1 MNNKDFSA
9 IIFIAITSIFLIGY
23 RLNREFINDYQS
35 AYLRQTTPVTPTYL
49 AGYTSPVIS
58 QDVVNLLEPRPV
70 LPVLYGNLIDVEDY
84 ENMPLDFEYIPFF
97 WHVYRSAGGTM
108 KQLMGECLGLT
119 LASSFSFPVDFL
131 MKRPEP
137 RIMRFDNVKYF
148 NVNMQTQEGMHRAK
162 NMDLIHRVDTD
173 IGPVLADAVI
183 SPDINS
189 VLNIFFSKK
198 DRYSIHVPGGLFMM
212 FRNPIEREI
221 SNFYAVRS
229 QSEDPVVSTLALSD
243 WINLPSYLGNSMVR
257 QLAQQM
263 DPAVNV
269 TLNDLMIA
277 KEVIR
282 RKCIVGLLEEKQES
296 WNRFQHIFKK
306 RWNMN
311 IREPNPACHERLLN
325 WGWRNQNSVKPFI
338 DISVEDPLQREHE
351 SIVDKSTYKKIGEL
365 NQLDMLLYEYAKYI
379 FLEQSALFNTE
390 KVNVIPGNNEDNAT
404 QTNDLDQSQSNV
416 TDTML

>member
-1 MNNKDFSA
+1 
-9 IIFIAITSIFLIGY
+9 
-23 RLNREFINDYQS
+23 
-35 AYLRQTTPVTPTYL
+35 
-49 AGYTSPVIS
+49 
-58 QDVVNLLEPRPV
+58 
-70 LPVLYGNLIDVEDY
+70 
-84 ENMPLDFEYIPFF
+84 
-97 WHVYRSAGGTM
+97 
-108 KQLMGECLGLT
+108 
-119 LASSFSFPVDFL
+119 
-131 MKRPEP
+131 
-137 RIMRFDNVKYF
+137 
-148 NVNMQTQEGMHRAK
+148 
-162 NMDLIHRVDTD
+162 
-173 IGPVLADAVI
+173 
-183 SPDINS
+183 
-189 VLNIFFSKK
+189 
-198 DRYSIHVPGGLFMM
+198 MM